1 MVQNIQNCLQLISVL
16 WVKSGH
22 KTICHFIPSWPP
34 SSSSPAFCW
43 HSLMGSRYFHC
54 ITLVELPE
62 MAFQAVCWFGL
73 WNSQPP
79 GNHLYSFFAFLLL
92 SSRTSSA
99 VLSNQERRRPD
110 VALIWFSP
118 FSPKI
123 STFVTMAH
131 NFNPK
136 VFTHTEVD
144 LDSSS
149 VTCTPK
155 NKKIKSLKKLFSGN
169 HSKQCNAS
177 QTFYPCKIRCFDKG
191 FPWTN
196 SS

>member
-1 MVQNIQNCLQLISVL
+1 
-16 WVKSGH
+16 
-22 KTICHFIPSWPP
+22 
-34 SSSSPAFCW
+34 
-43 HSLMGSRYFHC
+43 
-54 ITLVELPE
+54 
-62 MAFQAVCWFGL
+62 
-73 WNSQPP
+73 
-79 GNHLYSFFAFLLL
+79 
-92 SSRTSSA
+92 

-155 NKKIKSLKKLFSGN
+155 NKKIKSLKKLFSGTTGYSFQMTVAVN
-169 HSKQCNAS
+169 MGKTGSSIKSAEITGIYRSNQTTKILVLLCYQNFKKFPS
-177 QTFYPCKIRCFDKG
+177 QMPQVLPPPPQQQQPQLQQQQQQRLQLKLILFLEIGLLFNTVDNMATLLIHLPRLLRSMRKVLLLVKNLGLD
-191 FPWTN
+191 
-196 SS
+196 